1 MLVLV
6 LFVPVCWLPTCIFRS
21 WQCCHVGTPP
31 SGHSHCHM
39 LTARQVSLKFLG
51 HTDGEVG
58 TGWMGE
64 EIIRQLVLLH
74 GTGRWHACTSK
85 LLWVSARPACTMEA
99 PPSVTKREMS
109 SAAPSALIV
118 AQALS
123 ALAPPLTGGK
133 PQIDRFADWCPA
145 CVWYVGKCN
154 YSLVLLITGD
164 RVVWMPSFF
173 LSFFFK
179 VVLAGG
185 GSPLLTVTVA
195 VPMIVLRHPPPSLHV
210 PTSRPKS

>member
-1 MLVLV
+1 
-6 LFVPVCWLPTCIFRS
+6 
-21 WQCCHVGTPP
+21 
-31 SGHSHCHM
+31 M

-51 HTDGEVG
+51 QTDGEVG

-85 LLWVSARPACTMEA
+85 LLLVSARPACTMEA

-145 CVWYVGKCN
+145 LG
-154 YSLVLLITGD
+154 
-164 RVVWMPSFF
+164 
-173 LSFFFK
+173 
-179 VVLAGG
+179 LAGG
-185 GSPLLTVTVA
+185 GSPLLTLT
-195 VPMIVLRHPPPSLHV
+195 SDCKDK
-210 PTSRPKS
+210 PTRLDLVRMFL